1 MADHNEAVFEKEICE
16 YLEAR
21 GWLYSVNSH
30 DGGEY
35 DRERALFP
43 TDLFAWLE
51 MTQKTAYE
59 KALKAAGSQAKF
71 LDVLTAALDK
81 PLEHGGG
88 TLNILRNGVQY
99 IGGGRLKMAQ
109 FRPETSLNA
118 TTVSHYESM
127 RVRVVR
133 QVHFSTADQRT
144 IDLVFFVNGLPVA
157 TVELKTD
164 FTQSLDEA
172 INQYKHDR
180 NPLTNGRPEPLLSFG
195 HRALVHFA
203 VSNDLAAMTTRLEG
217 EKTHFLPFNIGFDS
231 GAGNPPGTDGRS
243 ATAYL
248 WERVWEKHTW
258 LNIIGRLMIVQT
270 KEEWDVTTGT
280 SMRRTSMLFPRFHQW
295 EAVTSIV
302 AAVKEEGVGHRYLVE
317 HSAGS
322 GKTNTIAWTAHGLAR
337 LHDADDK
344 KVFDSVIVV
353 VDRTVLD
360 SQLQDAIRQ
369 IDGNKKIVATIS
381 PEDVRKAG
389 VKSKSGLLA
398 QALKS
403 GELIIAV
410 TVQTFPHA
418 LEEIRS
424 DASLKGKRFA
434 VIADEA
440 HSSQSGQISS
450 KLKQVLTTE
459 ELKEI
464 EEGGEVDVEAVL
476 ASEMTERAESENI
489 SYFAFTATPKNKT
502 LELFGRKGPDGKP
515 REFHLYS
522 MKQAIE
528 EGYILDV
535 LKGYQSYDTALKIAG
550 KAEASDGGEVEE
562 ATARKGLMRWV
573 QLHPTNVIQKVQII
587 VEHFHANVAYLLE
600 GKAKAMVVTD
610 SRKSAVKYKLA
621 IDAYI
626 AKRRAEDASYNYRT
640 LVAFSGGVT
649 MPEDETWHSDWGP
662 QPSKDDEFT
671 EANMNPGAGA
681 DLAAAFKGD
690 TYKIMLVANKF
701 QTGFDQPLL
710 SAMYVDKKLSGVTAV
725 QTLSRLNRTH
735 RTAGGEQKRKTFV
748 IDFANKPEDIKTAFE
763 PYFKNATLET
773 ETDPYVV
780 VHLANKLAQAGIY
793 TEDDV
798 RKVAELWVT
807 RKGNNALSAAIS
819 PAQHDFRRRYARAIE
834 EEDKVRL
841 QELDLFR
848 KDVSTYVRLY
858 DFMSQIVDYGDPYM
872 EMLSIFLRLLEKVIA
887 ESAWAADVDLS
898 DVVLVG
904 VKHNK
909 AIPVDISLV
918 GDGQLKGISAAG
930 TGAKKDPKYVA
941 LQVVIDKMNDLF
953 GAETFAAS
961 QVREFVQGLVQ
972 RLLADPNL
980 VQQTKVNSKK
990 QFLESQDFQAAVTE
1004 AVADNQDAHNAMADY
1019 FFTDGPAINSIIVAL
1034 ADAFYEAA
1042 VEPYAAAG
1050 SVVAVDVAPP
1060 ALSAPPRCRAHLT
1073 LLDDNPSVGTPV
1085 HVTLK
1090 LVAES
1095 QHPWARP
1102 GGRPAL
1108 DIVAVPLS
1116 GAEVTPATM
1125 AYHPE
1130 DAESEQFRFTALEPG
1145 THRIRFTLLHH
1156 DTGTVLQQV
1165 ESDLSITETKS
1176 SGSGNRQLRPRTGRA

>member
-1 MADHNEAVFEKEICE
+1 MADHNELAFETEICE
-16 YLEAR
+16 YLR
-21 GWLYSVNSH
+21 DYGWLHSNH
-30 DGGEY
+30 DRDGGEY
-35 DRERALFP
+35 DRQRALFP
-43 TDLFAWLE
+43 DDLFAWLE
-51 MTQKTAYE
+51 ETQKPAFE
-59 KALKAAGSQAKF
+59 KALKAAGSQDKF
-71 LDVLTAALDK
+71 LDVLTTALDR

-118 TTVSHYESM
+118 TTTAHYEAM

-133 QVHFSTADQRT
+133 QVRFSTADQRS

-172 INQYKHDR
+172 VNQYKLDR

-217 EKTHFLPFNIGFDS
+217 VKTHFLPFNVGFDS
-231 GAGNPPGTDGRS
+231 GAGNPPGADGRS

-248 WERVWEKHTW
+248 WERVWEKHAW
-258 LNIIGRLMIVQT
+258 LNIIGRLMMVQI
-270 KEEWDVTTGT
+270 KEDWDVATGT
-280 SMRRTSMLFPRFHQW
+280 SVRRTSMLFPRFHQW
-295 EAVTSIV
+295 EAVTNIV
-302 AAVKEEGVGHRYLVE
+302 DAVKEEGVGQRYLIE

-322 GKTNTIAWTAHGLAR
+322 GKTNTIAWTAHRLAR
-337 LHDADDK
+337 LHVDDR

-369 IDGNKKIVATIS
+369 IDGTGKIVATIS

-389 VKSKSGLLA
+389 AKSKSGLLA
-398 QALKS
+398 QALKN

-410 TVQTFPHA
+410 TVQTFPYA
-418 LEEIRS
+418 LDEIRT
-424 DASLKGKRFA
+424 DAGLKGKRFA

-450 KLKQVLTTE
+450 KLKQVLTAE
-459 ELKEI
+459 EVKEI
-464 EEGGEVDVEAVL
+464 EEGGEMDVESVL

-550 KAEASDGGEVEE
+550 KAASGDGGEVEE

-573 QLHPTNVIQKVQII
+573 QLHPTNISQKVQII

-610 SRKSAVKYKLA
+610 WRKSAVKYKLA

-626 AKRRAEDASYNYRT
+626 DRRRAEDPAYNYRT
-640 LVAFSGGVT
+640 LVAFSAGVT
-649 MPEDETWHSDWGP
+649 MAEDETWHSDWGP

-681 DLAAAFKGD
+681 DLAAAFKGE

-710 SAMYVDKKLSGVTAV
+710 SAMYVDKKLPGVTAV

-748 IDFANKPEDIKTAFE
+748 IDFANKPEDIKAAFE

-773 ETDPYVV
+773 ESDPYVV
-780 VHLANKLAQAGIY
+780 VHLAAKLAQAGIY
-793 TEDDV
+793 AEDDV
-798 RKVAELWVT
+798 RKVAALWVT

-834 EEDKVRL
+834 EEDKVAL
-841 QELDLFR
+841 NALDLFR

-887 ESAWAADVDLS
+887 ESAWAAEVDLS

-909 AIPVDISLV
+909 AILVDISLV

-930 TGAKKDPKYVA
+930 TGTKKEPKYVA

-953 GAETFAAS
+953 GAESFAEY
-961 QVREFVQGLVQ
+961 QIREFVQGLVQ

-980 VQQTKVNSKK
+980 VKQTKVNSKR
-990 QFLESQDFQAAVTE
+990 QFVESQDFQAAVTE
-1004 AVADNQDAHNAMADY
+1004 AVADNQDAHNTMADY
-1019 FFTDGPAINSIIVAL
+1019 FFTDGPAINAIIVAL

-1042 VEPYAAAG
+1042 VDP
-1050 SVVAVDVAPP
+1050 
-1060 ALSAPPRCRAHLT
+1060 
-1073 LLDDNPSVGTPV
+1073 
-1085 HVTLK
+1085 
-1090 LVAES
+1090 
-1095 QHPWARP
+1095 Q
-1102 GGRPAL
+1102 
-1108 DIVAVPLS
+1108 
-1116 GAEVTPATM
+1116 
-1125 AYHPE
+1125 E
-1130 DAESEQFRFTALEPG
+1130 DS
-1145 THRIRFTLLHH
+1145 
-1156 DTGTVLQQV
+1156 
-1165 ESDLSITETKS
+1165 
-1176 SGSGNRQLRPRTGRA
+1176 

>member
-1 MADHNEAVFEKEICE
+1 MADHNEVVFETEICE
-16 YLEAR
+16 FLR
-21 GWLYSVNSH
+21 DHGWLYSESDR

-43 TDLFAWLE
+43 ADLFAWLKE
-51 MTQKTAYE
+51 TQKPAYE

-71 LDVLTAALDK
+71 LDVLTAALDR

-109 FRPETSLNA
+109 FRPETSLNG
-118 TTVSHYESM
+118 TTAAHYEQM

-133 QVHFSTADQRT
+133 QVHFSTADQRS

-157 TVELKTD
+157 TVELKTS

-172 INQYKHDR
+172 VNQYKHDR
-180 NPLTNGRPEPLLSFG
+180 HPLTNGRPEPLLSFG

-203 VSNDLAAMTTRLEG
+203 VSNDLAAMTTKLEG

-231 GAGNPPGTDGRS
+231 GSGNPPGADGRS
-243 ATAYL
+243 STAYL
-248 WERVWEKHTW
+248 WERVWEKHAW
-258 LNIIGRLMIVQT
+258 LNILGRLMIVQS
-270 KEEWDVTTGT
+270 KDEWDVTTGT
-280 SMRRTSMLFPRFHQW
+280 SVRRTNMLFPRFHQW
-295 EAVTSIV
+295 EAVTRIV
-302 AAVKEEGVGHRYLVE
+302 EAVKEEGVGQRYLIE

-322 GKTNTIAWTAHGLAR
+322 GKTNTIAWTAHRLAR
-337 LHDADDK
+337 LHVDDR
-344 KVFDSVIVV
+344 KVFDSVLVV

-369 IDGNKKIVATIS
+369 IDGTGKIVATIS

-389 VKSKSGLLA
+389 AKSKSGLLA
-398 QALKS
+398 QALKN
-403 GELIIAV
+403 GELIIVV
-410 TVQTFPHA
+410 TLQTFPHA
-418 LEEIRS
+418 LDEIRT
-424 DASLKGKRFA
+424 DAGLKGKRFA

-440 HSSQSGQISS
+440 HSSQSGQISA
-450 KLKQVLTTE
+450 KLKQVLTAE
-459 ELKEI
+459 EVKEI
-464 EEGGEVDVEAVL
+464 EDGGEVDVESIL

-489 SYFAFTATPKNKT
+489 SYFAFTATPKSKT
-502 LELFGRKGPDGKP
+502 LELFGRKGADGKP

-535 LKGYQSYDTALKIAG
+535 LKGYQHYDMALKIAG
-550 KAEASDGGEVEE
+550 KAGSGDGDEVEE
-562 ATARKGLMRWV
+562 AAARKGLMRWV
-573 QLHPTNVIQKVQII
+573 QLHPTNISQKVQII
-587 VEHFHANVAYLLE
+587 VEHFHTNVAYLLE

-610 SRKSAVKYKLA
+610 SRRSAVKYKLA

-649 MPEDETWHSDWGP
+649 MTEDETWHNDWGP

-681 DLAAAFKGD
+681 DLAAAFKGE

-710 SAMYVDKKLSGVTAV
+710 SAMYVDKKLPGITAV

-748 IDFANKPEDIKTAFE
+748 IDFKNKPEDIKTAFE

-793 TEDDV
+793 AEDDV

-819 PAQHDFRRRYARAIE
+819 PPQHDFRRRYARAIE
-834 EEDKVRL
+834 EEDKVTL
-841 QELDLFR
+841 SALDLFR

-858 DFMSQIVDYGDPYM
+858 DFMSQFVDYGDPYM

-930 TGAKKDPKYVA
+930 TGTKKDPKYVA

-953 GAETFAAS
+953 GAESFAAF

-972 RLLADPNL
+972 RLLTDPNL
-980 VQQTKVNSKK
+980 VKQTKVNSKK
-990 QFLESQDFQAAVTE
+990 QFVESQDFRAAVTE
-1004 AVADNQDAHNAMADY
+1004 AVADNQDAHNTMADY
-1019 FFTDGPAINSIIVAL
+1019 FFTDGPAINAIIVAL

-1042 VEPYAAAG
+1042 V
-1050 SVVAVDVAPP
+1050 D
-1060 ALSAPPRCRAHLT
+1060 
-1073 LLDDNPSVGTPV
+1073 
-1085 HVTLK
+1085 
-1090 LVAES
+1090 
-1095 QHPWARP
+1095 
-1102 GGRPAL
+1102 
-1108 DIVAVPLS
+1108 
-1116 GAEVTPATM
+1116 
-1125 AYHPE
+1125 
-1130 DAESEQFRFTALEPG
+1130 
-1145 THRIRFTLLHH
+1145 
-1156 DTGTVLQQV
+1156 QQV
-1165 ESDLSITETKS
+1165 DS
-1176 SGSGNRQLRPRTGRA
+1176 

>member
-1 MADHNEAVFEKEICE
+1 MADHNEPVFEKEICE
-16 YLEAR
+16 YLR
-21 GWLYSVNSH
+21 DYGWLYSKNDR
-30 DGGEY
+30 DGGTY

-43 TDLFAWLE
+43 ADLFAWLE
-51 MTQKTAYE
+51 ETQGPAYE
-59 KALKAAGSQAKF
+59 KALKAAGSQEKF
-71 LDVLTAALDK
+71 LDVLAAALDR

-99 IGGGRLKMAQ
+99 IGGGRLKLAQ
-109 FRPETSLNA
+109 FRPETSLNE
-118 TTVSHYESM
+118 TTAAHYGMM

-144 IDLVFFVNGLPVA
+144 VDLVFFVNGLPVA

-164 FTQSLDEA
+164 FSQSLDEA
-172 INQYKHDR
+172 INQYKRDR
-180 NPLTNGRPEPLLSFG
+180 NPLTNGRREPLLSFG

-203 VSNDLAAMTTRLEG
+203 VSNDLAAMTTKLEG

-231 GAGNPPGTDGRS
+231 GASNPPGADDRS

-248 WERVWEKHTW
+248 WERVWEKHAW
-258 LNIIGRLMIVQT
+258 LNIIGRLMIAQT

-280 SMRRTSMLFPRFHQW
+280 SVRRTSMLFPRFHQW

-302 AAVKEEGVGHRYLVE
+302 EEVKKEGVGQRYLIQ

-322 GKTNTIAWTAHGLAR
+322 GKTNTIAWTAHRLAR
-337 LHDADDK
+337 LHVDDK

-369 IDGNKKIVATIS
+369 IDGTSKIVATIS

-398 QALKS
+398 QALKN

-418 LEEIRS
+418 LDEIRA
-424 DASLKGKRFA
+424 DAGLRGKRFA

-450 KLKQVLTTE
+450 KLKQVLTAE
-459 ELKEI
+459 EVKEV
-464 EEGGEVDVEAVL
+464 EEGGEVDVESIL

-502 LELFGRKGPDGKP
+502 LELFGRKGADGKP
-515 REFHLYS
+515 YAFHLYS

-550 KAEASDGGEVEE
+550 KAESGDGGEVEE

-573 QLHPTNVIQKVQII
+573 QLHPTNISQKVRII
-587 VEHFHANVAYLLE
+587 VEHFHSNVAYLLE

-610 SRKSAVKYKLA
+610 SRKSAVKYKRA

-626 AKRRAEDASYNYRT
+626 ARRSAEDASYNYRT
-640 LVAFSGGVT
+640 LVAFSAGVT
-649 MPEDETWHSDWGP
+649 MAEGETWHSDWGP
-662 QPSKDDEFT
+662 QPSKEDEFT
-671 EANMNPGAGA
+671 ESNMNPGAGA

-710 SAMYVDKKLSGVTAV
+710 SAMYVDKKLSGVAAV

-748 IDFANKPEDIKTAFE
+748 IDFVNKPDDIKAAFE
-763 PYFKNATLET
+763 PYFKNAALET

-819 PAQHDFRRRYARAIE
+819 PAQHDFRRRYTRAIE
-834 EEDKVRL
+834 EEDKVAL
-841 QELDLFR
+841 QALDLFR
-848 KDVSTYVRLY
+848 KDVSTYVRFY

-887 ESAWAADVDLS
+887 ESAWTADVDLS

-904 VKHNK
+904 VKHSK

-918 GDGQLKGISAAG
+918 GDGQLKGINAAG
-930 TGAKKDPKYVA
+930 TGTKKDPKYVA

-953 GAETFAAS
+953 GAESFAEY
-961 QVREFVQGLVQ
+961 QIREFVQGLVQ

-980 VQQTKVNSKK
+980 VKQTKVNSKK
-990 QFLESQDFQAAVTE
+990 QFVESQDFQAAVTE
-1004 AVADNQDAHNAMADY
+1004 AVADNQDAHNTMADY
-1019 FFTDGPAINSIIVAL
+1019 FFTDGPATNSIIVAL

-1042 VEPYAAAG
+1042 V
-1050 SVVAVDVAPP
+1050 DQQ
-1060 ALSAPPRCRAHLT
+1060 
-1073 LLDDNPSVGTPV
+1073 LDS
-1085 HVTLK
+1085 
-1090 LVAES
+1090 
-1095 QHPWARP
+1095 
-1102 GGRPAL
+1102 
-1108 DIVAVPLS
+1108 
-1116 GAEVTPATM
+1116 
-1125 AYHPE
+1125 
-1130 DAESEQFRFTALEPG
+1130 
-1145 THRIRFTLLHH
+1145 
-1156 DTGTVLQQV
+1156 
-1165 ESDLSITETKS
+1165 
-1176 SGSGNRQLRPRTGRA
+1176 

>member
-1 MADHNEAVFEKEICE
+1 MADHNEVVFETEICE
-16 YLEAR
+16 YLEAH
-21 GWLYSVNSH
+21 GWLYSTNKC

-35 DRERALFP
+35 DQERALFP
-43 TDLFAWLE
+43 ADLFAWLE
-51 MTQKTAYE
+51 ATQGPAYE

-71 LDVLTAALDK
+71 LDVLTAALDR

-109 FRPETSLNA
+109 FRPETSLNET
-118 TTVSHYESM
+118 TTVHYKAM

-133 QVHFSTADQRT
+133 QVHFSTADKRS

-172 INQYKHDR
+172 VNQYKQDR
-180 NPLTNGRPEPLLSFG
+180 NPLTNGRPEPLLAFG

-217 EKTHFLPFNIGFDS
+217 EKTHFLPFNMGVDS
-231 GAGNPPGTDGRS
+231 GAGNPPGTDGS
-243 ATAYL
+243 STAYL
-248 WERVWEKHTW
+248 WERVWEKHAW

-270 KEEWDVTTGT
+270 KEEWDVATGT
-280 SMRRTSMLFPRFHQW
+280 SVRRTSVLFPRFHQW

-302 AAVKEEGVGHRYLVE
+302 EAVKEEGVGQRYLIE

-322 GKTNTIAWTAHGLAR
+322 GKTNTIAWTAHRLAR
-337 LHDADDK
+337 LHVDDR

-369 IDGNKKIVATIS
+369 IDGSGKIVATIS

-389 VKSKSGLLA
+389 AKSKSGLLA
-398 QALKS
+398 QALKN

-418 LEEIRS
+418 LDEIRI
-424 DASLKGKRFA
+424 DTGLKGKRFA

-450 KLKQVLTTE
+450 KLRKVLTAE
-459 ELKEI
+459 EVKEI
-464 EEGGEVDVEAVL
+464 EEGGEIDVEAVL

-502 LELFGRKGPDGKP
+502 LELFGRKGPDGRP

-522 MKQAIE
+522 MQQAIE

-550 KAEASDGGEVEE
+550 KAGSGNAGEVEE
-562 ATARKGLMRWV
+562 AAARKGLMRWV
-573 QLHPTNVIQKVQII
+573 QLHPTNISQKVRII
-587 VEHFHANVAYLLE
+587 VEHFHANVAHLLE
-600 GKAKAMVVTD
+600 GTAKAMVVTD

-626 AKRRAEDASYNYRT
+626 AKRRAEDPSYDYRT
-640 LVAFSGGVT
+640 LVAFSAEVT
-649 MPEDETWHSDWGP
+649 MTEDETWHSDWGP
-662 QPSKDDEFT
+662 QPTKDAKFT

-681 DLAAAFKGD
+681 DLAAAYKGE

-748 IDFANKPEDIKTAFE
+748 IDFANKPEDIKAAFE

-780 VHLANKLAQAGIY
+780 VHLTNKLAQAGIY

-798 RKVAELWVT
+798 RKVATLWMT

-834 EEDKVRL
+834 EEDKVTL
-841 QELDLFR
+841 QALDLFR

-858 DFMSQIVDYGDPYM
+858 DFMSQIVDYGDAYM

-887 ESAWAADVDLS
+887 ESAWAADIDLS

-909 AIPVDISLV
+909 AIAVDISLV

-930 TGAKKDPKYVA
+930 TGVKKDPKYVA

-953 GAETFAAS
+953 GAAS
-961 QVREFVQGLVQ
+961 FTESQIREFVQGLVQ
-972 RLLADPNL
+972 RLLTDPNL
-980 VQQTKVNSKK
+980 IKQTKVNSKK
-990 QFLESQDFQAAVTE
+990 QFVESQDFQAAVTE
-1004 AVADNQDAHNAMADY
+1004 AVADNQDAHNTMADY

-1042 VEPYAAAG
+1042 V
-1050 SVVAVDVAPP
+1050 D
-1060 ALSAPPRCRAHLT
+1060 
-1073 LLDDNPSVGTPV
+1073 
-1085 HVTLK
+1085 
-1090 LVAES
+1090 
-1095 QHPWARP
+1095 
-1102 GGRPAL
+1102 
-1108 DIVAVPLS
+1108 
-1116 GAEVTPATM
+1116 
-1125 AYHPE
+1125 
-1130 DAESEQFRFTALEPG
+1130 
-1145 THRIRFTLLHH
+1145 
-1156 DTGTVLQQV
+1156 QQV
-1165 ESDLSITETKS
+1165 DS
-1176 SGSGNRQLRPRTGRA
+1176 

>member
-1 MADHNEAVFEKEICE
+1 MADHNEVVFETEICE
-16 YLEAR
+16 YLGAH
-21 GWLYSVNSH
+21 GWLYSENDR
-30 DGGEY
+30 DGGNY

-43 TDLFAWLE
+43 EDLFAWLDE
-51 MTQKTAYE
+51 TQKPAYE

-71 LDVLTAALDK
+71 LDVLTAALDR

-109 FRPETSLNA
+109 FRPETSLNE
-118 TTVSHYESM
+118 TTTALYEAM

-133 QVHFSTADQRT
+133 QVHFSTADQRS
-144 IDLVFFVNGLPVA
+144 IDLVFFINGLPVA

-172 INQYKHDR
+172 VNQYKQHR

-217 EKTHFLPFNIGFDS
+217 EKTHFLPFNMGFDS
-231 GAGNPPGTDGRS
+231 GAGNPPGADGRS
-243 ATAYL
+243 STAYL
-248 WERVWEKHTW
+248 WERVWEKHAW
-258 LNIIGRLMIVQT
+258 LNIIGRLMIVET
-270 KEEWDVTTGT
+270 TEEWDVTTGT
-280 SMRRTSMLFPRFHQW
+280 SVRRTSMLFPRFHQW
-295 EAVTSIV
+295 EAVTNIV
-302 AAVKEEGVGHRYLVE
+302 EAVQEEGVGQRYLIE

-322 GKTNTIAWTAHGLAR
+322 GKTNSIAWTAHRLAR
-337 LHDADDK
+337 LHVEDK

-369 IDGNKKIVATIS
+369 IDGTDKIVRTIS

-389 VKSKSGLLA
+389 LKSKSGLLA
-398 QALKS
+398 QALKN

-418 LEEIRS
+418 LNEIRS
-424 DASLKGKRFA
+424 NAGLKGKRFA

-450 KLKQVLTTE
+450 KLKQVLTAE
-459 ELKEI
+459 EVKEI
-464 EEGGEVDVEAVL
+464 EEGGEVDVESIL

-502 LELFGRKGPDGKP
+502 LELFGRKGADGKP
-515 REFHLYS
+515 HEFHLYS

-535 LKGYQSYDTALKIAG
+535 LRGYQHYDTALKIAG
-550 KAEASDGGEVEE
+550 KAESGDGGEVEE

-573 QLHPTNVIQKVQII
+573 KLHPTNISQKVQII

-626 AKRRAEDASYNYRT
+626 AKRRAQDASYNYRT
-640 LVAFSGGVT
+640 LVAFSSGVAI
-649 MPEDETWHSDWGP
+649 PEDETWDSAWGP
-662 QPSKDDEFT
+662 QPSQDDEFT
-671 EANMNPGAGA
+671 EANMNPGAGV
-681 DLAAAFKGD
+681 DMAAAFKGD

-710 SAMYVDKKLSGVTAV
+710 SAMYVDKKLSGVAAV

-735 RTAGGEQKRKTFV
+735 RTPGGEQKRKTFI
-748 IDFANKPEDIKTAFE
+748 IDFANKPEDIKAAFE
-763 PYFKNATLET
+763 PYFKSATLET

-780 VHLANKLAQAGIY
+780 IHLANKLAQAGIY
-793 TEDDV
+793 AEDDV

-819 PAQHDFRRRYARAIE
+819 PAQHDFRRRYSRAIE
-834 EEDKVRL
+834 EEDKVAL
-841 QELDLFR
+841 NALDLFR

-887 ESAWAADVDLS
+887 ESAWAAEVDLS

-904 VKHNK
+904 VKHSK
-909 AIPVDISLV
+909 ASPVDISLV

-930 TGAKKDPKYVA
+930 TGTKKEPKYVA

-953 GAETFAAS
+953 GAETFAEY
-961 QVREFVQGLVQ
+961 QIREFVRALVQ
-972 RLLADPNL
+972 RLLTDPNL
-980 VQQTKVNSKK
+980 VQQTRVNSKK

-1004 AVADNQDAHNAMADY
+1004 AVADNQDAHNTMADY

-1042 VEPYAAAG
+1042 V
-1050 SVVAVDVAPP
+1050 D
-1060 ALSAPPRCRAHLT
+1060 
-1073 LLDDNPSVGTPV
+1073 
-1085 HVTLK
+1085 
-1090 LVAES
+1090 
-1095 QHPWARP
+1095 
-1102 GGRPAL
+1102 
-1108 DIVAVPLS
+1108 
-1116 GAEVTPATM
+1116 
-1125 AYHPE
+1125 
-1130 DAESEQFRFTALEPG
+1130 
-1145 THRIRFTLLHH
+1145 
-1156 DTGTVLQQV
+1156 QQV
-1165 ESDLSITETKS
+1165 NS
-1176 SGSGNRQLRPRTGRA
+1176 

>member
-1 MADHNEAVFEKEICE
+1 MADHNELVFETEICE
-16 YLEAR
+16 YLR
-21 GWLYSVNSH
+21 DHGWLYSKNDR

-43 TDLFAWLE
+43 ADLFAWLE
-51 MTQKTAYE
+51 ETQRPAYE
-59 KALKAAGSQAKF
+59 KALKAAGSKAKF
-71 LDVLTAALDK
+71 LDVLTAALDR

-99 IGGGRLKMAQ
+99 ISGGRLKMAQ
-109 FRPETSLNA
+109 FRPETSLNE
-118 TTVSHYESM
+118 TTTAHYKAM

-133 QVHFSTADQRT
+133 QVHFSTANQRN

-157 TVELKTD
+157 TVELKTN

-172 INQYKHDR
+172 VNQYKRDR

-203 VSNDLAAMTTRLEG
+203 VSNDLAAMTTKLEG
-217 EKTHFLPFNIGFDS
+217 GKTHFLPFNIGFDS
-231 GAGNPPGTDGRS
+231 GAGNSPGEDGRS
-243 ATAYL
+243 STAYL
-248 WERVWEKHTW
+248 WERVWEKHAW

-270 KEEWDVTTGT
+270 KEEWDVSTGT

-295 EAVTSIV
+295 EAVTNIV
-302 AAVKEEGVGHRYLVE
+302 EAVKEEGVGQRYLIE

-322 GKTNTIAWTAHGLAR
+322 GKTNTIAWTAHRLAR
-337 LHDADDK
+337 LHVDDR

-369 IDGNKKIVATIS
+369 IDGTGKIVATIG
-381 PEDVRKAG
+381 PEDVRRVGA
-389 VKSKSGLLA
+389 KSKSGLLA
-398 QALKS
+398 QALKN
-403 GELIIAV
+403 GELIIVV
-410 TVQTFPHA
+410 TLQTFPHA
-418 LEEIRS
+418 LDEIRT
-424 DASLKGKRFA
+424 DAGLKGKRFA

-450 KLKQVLTTE
+450 KLKQVLTAE
-459 ELKEI
+459 EVKEI
-464 EEGGEVDVEAVL
+464 EDGGEIDVESIL
-476 ASEMTERAESENI
+476 ASEMTERAESDNI
-489 SYFAFTATPKNKT
+489 SYLAFTATPKNKT

-550 KAEASDGGEVEE
+550 KAESGDGGEVEE

-573 QLHPTNVIQKVQII
+573 QLHPTNISQKVQII
-587 VEHFHANVAYLLE
+587 VEHFHVNVAYLLE

-626 AKRRAEDASYNYRT
+626 ARRRAEDASYNYRT
-640 LVAFSGGVT
+640 LIAFSGGVT
-649 MPEDETWHSDWGP
+649 MPEGETWHSDWGP
-662 QPSKDDEFT
+662 QPSEDDEFT
-671 EANMNPGAGA
+671 ETNMNPGAGA

-710 SAMYVDKKLSGVTAV
+710 SAMYVDKKLPGITAV

-735 RTAGGEQKRKTFV
+735 RTVGGEQKRKTFV
-748 IDFANKPEDIKTAFE
+748 IDFANKPEDIKAAFE
-763 PYFKNATLET
+763 PYFKNAALET
-773 ETDPYVV
+773 ESDPYVV
-780 VHLANKLAQAGIY
+780 VHLAAKLAQAGIY

-807 RKGNNALSAAIS
+807 RKGNNALSAAIG

-834 EEDKVRL
+834 EEDKVAL
-841 QELDLFR
+841 NALDLFR

-930 TGAKKDPKYVA
+930 TGTKKDPKYVA

-953 GAETFAAS
+953 GAESFAES

-972 RLLADPNL
+972 RLLADRNL
-980 VQQTKVNSKK
+980 VDQTKANSKK
-990 QFLESQDFQAAVTE
+990 QFVESQDFQAAVTE
-1004 AVADNQDAHNAMADY
+1004 AVADNQDAHNTMADY

-1042 VEPYAAAG
+1042 VAQQ
-1050 SVVAVDVAPP
+1050 
-1060 ALSAPPRCRAHLT
+1060 
-1073 LLDDNPSVGTPV
+1073 
-1085 HVTLK
+1085 
-1090 LVAES
+1090 AES
-1095 QHPWARP
+1095 
-1102 GGRPAL
+1102 
-1108 DIVAVPLS
+1108 
-1116 GAEVTPATM
+1116 
-1125 AYHPE
+1125 
-1130 DAESEQFRFTALEPG
+1130 
-1145 THRIRFTLLHH
+1145 
-1156 DTGTVLQQV
+1156 
-1165 ESDLSITETKS
+1165 
-1176 SGSGNRQLRPRTGRA
+1176 

>member
-1 MADHNEAVFEKEICE
+1 MPDQNEVVFESEICAH
-16 YLEAR
+16 LESH
-21 GWLYSVNSH
+21 GWLYSVK
-30 DGGEY
+30 DTGY

-43 TDLFAWLE
+43 KDLFAWLE
-51 MTQKTAYE
+51 DTQQPAYA

-71 LDVLTAALDK
+71 LDVLVSALDK

-109 FRPETSLNA
+109 FRPDTSLNA
-118 TTVSHYESM
+118 TTNEQYAAM
-127 RVRVVR
+127 RVRVMR
-133 QVHFSTADQRT
+133 QVHFSTADQRS
-144 IDLVFFVNGLPVA
+144 IDLVFFVNGIPVA

-172 INQYKHDR
+172 INQYRKDR
-180 NPLTNGRPEPLLSFG
+180 HPLTNGRPEPLLSFG

-217 EKTHFLPFNIGFDS
+217 EKTHFLPFNMGYKG
-231 GAGNPPGTDGRS
+231 GAGNPPGEAGRS

-248 WERVWEKHTW
+248 WERVWAKDAW
-258 LNIIGRLMIVQT
+258 LHIIGRLMIVET
-270 KEEWDVTTGT
+270 KEEWDVATGT
-280 SMRRTSMLFPRFHQW
+280 SVRRTSMLFPRFHQW
-295 EAVTSIV
+295 EAVTNV
-302 AAVKEEGVGHRYLVE
+302 VDTVHEEGVGQRYLIE

-322 GKTNTIAWTAHGLAR
+322 GKTNTIAWTAHRLAR
-337 LHDADDK
+337 LHVNDE

-360 SQLQDAIRQ
+360 GQLQEAIRQ
-369 IDGNKKIVATIS
+369 IDGSGKIVATIS

-389 VKSKSGLLA
+389 ARSKSGLLA
-398 QALKS
+398 TALKN

-410 TVQTFPHA
+410 TVQTFPFA
-418 LEEIRS
+418 LDEIRADS
-424 DASLKGKRFA
+424 SLKGRRFA

-450 KLKQVLTTE
+450 KLKAVLTAE
-459 ELKEI
+459 EVKEI
-464 EEGGEVDVEAVL
+464 EESGEVDVESIL

-489 SYFAFTATPKNKT
+489 SYLAFTATPKNKT

-515 REFHLYS
+515 VEFHLYS
-522 MKQAIE
+522 MRQAIE

-535 LKGYQSYDTALKIAG
+535 LKGYQTYDTALKIAG
-550 KAEASDGGEVEE
+550 KAEGGDGGEVDE
-562 ATARKGLMRWV
+562 AAARKGLMRWV
-573 QLHPTNVIQKVQII
+573 KLHPTNISQKVQII
-587 VEHFHANVAYLLE
+587 VEHFHANVAHLLE

-610 SRKSAVKYKLA
+610 SRKAAVKYKKA

-626 AKRRAEDASYNYRT
+626 TKRAALDASYNYRT
-640 LVAFSGGVT
+640 LVAFSGSVT
-649 MPEDETWHSDWGP
+649 MDEDEQWSSDWGP

-671 EANMNPGAGA
+671 EANLNPGAGS
-681 DLAAAFKGD
+681 DLAAAFKGA

-735 RTAGGEQKRKTFV
+735 RTASGEQKRKTFV
-748 IDFANKPEDIKTAFE
+748 IDFVNKPEDIRAAFE
-763 PYFKNATLET
+763 PYFTNATLET

-780 VHLANKLAQAGIY
+780 VHLATKLAQAGIY
-793 TEDDV
+793 TPEQV
-798 RKVAELWVT
+798 REVAELWVT

-819 PAQHDFRRRYARAIE
+819 PAKHDFARRYAAAIE
-834 EEDKVRL
+834 ADDQVTL
-841 QELDLFR
+841 NTLDLFR

-887 ESAWAADVDLS
+887 DSSWAAEIDLS

-909 AIPVDISLV
+909 ATPVDISLT
-918 GDGQLKGISAAG
+918 GDGELKGISAAG
-930 TGAKKDPKYVA
+930 TGTRKEPKYVA

-953 GAETFAAS
+953 GAESFTES
-961 QVREFVQGLVQ
+961 QIREFVQGLVQ
-972 RLLADPNL
+972 RLLAYPDL
-980 VQQTKVNSKK
+980 VNQTKVNSKK
-990 QFLESQDFQAAVTE
+990 QFMESQDFQAAVTE
-1004 AVADNQDAHNAMADY
+1004 AVADNQEAHNTMADY
-1019 FFTDGPAINSIIVAL
+1019 FFSDGSGISAVIMAL

-1042 VEPYAAAG
+1042 IDQLT
-1050 SVVAVDVAPP
+1050 DV
-1060 ALSAPPRCRAHLT
+1060 
-1073 LLDDNPSVGTPV
+1073 
-1085 HVTLK
+1085 
-1090 LVAES
+1090 
-1095 QHPWARP
+1095 
-1102 GGRPAL
+1102 
-1108 DIVAVPLS
+1108 
-1116 GAEVTPATM
+1116 
-1125 AYHPE
+1125 
-1130 DAESEQFRFTALEPG
+1130 
-1145 THRIRFTLLHH
+1145 
-1156 DTGTVLQQV
+1156 
-1165 ESDLSITETKS
+1165 
-1176 SGSGNRQLRPRTGRA
+1176 

>member
-1 MADHNEAVFEKEICE
+1 MADHHELVFETEICT
-16 YLEAR
+16 YLESH
-21 GWLYSVNSH
+21 GWFYSE
-30 DGGEY
+30 DDTGY

-43 TDLFAWLE
+43 GDLFAWLE
-51 MTQKTAYE
+51 ETQAAAYE

-71 LDVLTAALDK
+71 LDVLTMALDK

-88 TLNILRNGVQY
+88 TLNLLRNGVQY

-118 TTVSHYESM
+118 TTNEQYAAM
-127 RVRVVR
+127 RVRVLR
-133 QVHFSTADQRT
+133 QVHFSTADQRS

-172 INQYKHDR
+172 INQYRKNRH
-180 NPLTNGRPEPLLSFG
+180 PLTNGRPEPLLSFG

-203 VSNDLAAMTTRLEG
+203 VSNDLAAMTTKLEG
-217 EKTHFLPFNIGFDS
+217 EKTHFLPFNMGYES
-231 GAGNPPGTDGRS
+231 GAGNPPGEGGRS

-248 WERVWEKHTW
+248 WERVWEKDAW
-258 LNIIGRLMIVQT
+258 LTIIGRLMIVET

-280 SMRRTSMLFPRFHQW
+280 SVRRTSMLFPRFHQW
-295 EAVTSIV
+295 EAVTDIV
-302 AAVKEEGVGHRYLVE
+302 EAVREEGVGHRYLIE

-322 GKTNTIAWTAHGLAR
+322 GKTNTIAWTAHRLAR
-337 LHDADDK
+337 LHVNDE

-360 SQLQDAIRQ
+360 GQLQDAIRQ
-369 IDGNKKIVATIS
+369 IDGTGKIVATIS

-389 VKSKSGLLA
+389 AKSKSGLLA
-398 QALKS
+398 TALKN

-410 TVQTFPHA
+410 TVQTFPFA
-418 LEEIRS
+418 LDEIRADS
-424 DASLKGKRFA
+424 SLKGRRFA

-450 KLKQVLTTE
+450 KLRAVLTAE
-459 ELKEI
+459 EIKEI
-464 EEGGEVDVEAVL
+464 EEGGEVDVEAIL
-476 ASEMTERAESENI
+476 ASEMTERAESQNI

-515 REFHLYS
+515 VEFHLYS
-522 MKQAIE
+522 MRQAVE

-535 LKGYQSYDTALKIAG
+535 LRGYQSYDTALKIAG
-550 KAEASDGGEVEE
+550 RAESGDGNEAVEE
-562 ATARKGLMRWV
+562 AAARKGLMRWV
-573 QLHPTNVIQKVQII
+573 KLHPTNISQKVQII
-587 VEHFHANVAYLLE
+587 VEHFHANVAHLLE

-610 SRKSAVKYKLA
+610 SRRAAVKYKKA

-626 AKRRAEDASYNYRT
+626 AKRAAKDASYNYRT
-640 LVAFSGGVT
+640 LVAFSGSVT
-649 MPEDETWHSDWGP
+649 MAGDEQWASDWGP

-671 EANMNPGAGA
+671 EANLNPGAGS
-681 DLAAAFKGD
+681 DLAAAFKGT

-748 IDFANKPEDIKTAFE
+748 IDFVNKPEDIRVAFE
-763 PYFKNATLET
+763 PYFTNAALET

-780 VHLANKLAQAGIY
+780 VHLATKLAQAGIY
-793 TEDDV
+793 TPEQV
-798 RKVAELWVT
+798 REVAELWVT

-819 PAQHDFRRRYARAIE
+819 PAKNDFGRRYAAAIE
-834 EEDKVRL
+834 ADDKVAL
-841 QELDLFR
+841 NTLDLFR

-872 EMLSIFLRLLEKVIA
+872 EMLSIFLRLLERVIA
-887 ESAWAADVDLS
+887 DTSWTAEVDLS

-909 AIPVDISLV
+909 APAVDISLT
-918 GDGQLKGISAAG
+918 GAGELKGIGAAG
-930 TGAKKDPKYVA
+930 TGTRKEPKYVA

-953 GAETFAAS
+953 GAQSFAES

-972 RLLADPNL
+972 RLLAYPDL
-980 VQQTKVNSKK
+980 VNQTKVNSKK
-990 QFLESQDFQAAVTE
+990 QFMESQDFQTAAIE
-1004 AVADNQDAHNAMADY
+1004 AVAENQEAHNTMADY
-1019 FFTDGPAINSIIVAL
+1019 FFSDGPGITDVIFAL

-1042 VEPYAAAG
+1042 IDQSAG
-1050 SVVAVDVAPP
+1050 
-1060 ALSAPPRCRAHLT
+1060 
-1073 LLDDNPSVGTPV
+1073 
-1085 HVTLK
+1085 
-1090 LVAES
+1090 E
-1095 QHPWARP
+1095 
-1102 GGRPAL
+1102 
-1108 DIVAVPLS
+1108 
-1116 GAEVTPATM
+1116 
-1125 AYHPE
+1125 
-1130 DAESEQFRFTALEPG
+1130 
-1145 THRIRFTLLHH
+1145 
-1156 DTGTVLQQV
+1156 
-1165 ESDLSITETKS
+1165 
-1176 SGSGNRQLRPRTGRA
+1176 

>member
-1 MADHNEAVFEKEICE
+1 MADHNEIVFETEICE
-16 YLEAR
+16 HLAAH
-21 GWLYSVNSH
+21 GWLYSA
-30 DGGEY
+30 DDTGY

-43 TDLFAWLE
+43 ADLFAWLE
-51 MTQKTAYE
+51 ATQKPAYE
-59 KALKAAGSQAKF
+59 KALRAAGSQAKF
-71 LDVLTAALDK
+71 LDVLTAALDR

-99 IGGGRLKMAQ
+99 IGGGRLKTAQ
-109 FRPETSLNA
+109 FRPETSLNR
-118 TTVSHYESM
+118 TTTAHYEAM

-133 QVHFSTADQRT
+133 QVHFSTADRRS

-172 INQYKHDR
+172 VRQYQQARD
-180 NPLTNGRPEPLLSFG
+180 PLTNGRPEPLLSFG

-203 VSNDLAAMTTRLEG
+203 VSNGLAAMTTRLEG
-217 EKTHFLPFNIGFDS
+217 RKTHFLPFNTGLDS
-231 GAGNPPGTDGRS
+231 GAGNPPGAFGRS

-248 WERVWEKHTW
+248 WERVWEKHAW
-258 LNIIGRLMIVQT
+258 LDIIGRLMIVQT

-280 SMRRTSMLFPRFHQW
+280 SVRRTSMLFPRYHQW
-295 EAVTSIV
+295 EAVTNIV
-302 AAVKEEGVGHRYLVE
+302 EAVKREGVGRRYLIE

-322 GKTNTIAWTAHGLAR
+322 GKTNTIAWTAHRLAR
-337 LHDADDK
+337 LHVDDR

-369 IDGNKKIVATIS
+369 IDGTGRIVATIS

-389 VKSKSGLLA
+389 AKSKSGLLA
-398 QALKS
+398 RALTN
-403 GELIIAV
+403 GELIIVV
-410 TVQTFPHA
+410 TLQTFPHA
-418 LEEIRS
+418 LDEIRTDS
-424 DASLKGKRFA
+424 GLKGKRFA

-450 KLKQVLTTE
+450 KLKQALTAE
-459 ELKEI
+459 EAKEI
-464 EEGGEVDVEAVL
+464 EDGGEIDVESVL
-476 ASEMTERAESENI
+476 AAEMTERAESENI
-489 SYFAFTATPKNKT
+489 SFLAFTATPKNKT
-502 LELFGRKGPDGKP
+502 LELFGRRGPDGTP

-550 KAEASDGGEVEE
+550 KAESGDGGEVEE

-573 QLHPTNVIQKVQII
+573 QLHPTNISQKVQII
-587 VEHFHANVAYLLE
+587 VEHFHVNVAYLLE

-621 IDAYI
+621 IDAYL
-626 AKRRAEDASYNYRT
+626 AGRRAADPSYNYRT

-649 MPEDETWHSDWGP
+649 MPEGETWHSDWGP
-662 QPSKDDEFT
+662 QPSEDDEFT
-671 EANMNPGAGA
+671 ETNMNPGAGA

-690 TYKIMLVANKF
+690 TYKVMLVANKF

-710 SAMYVDKKLSGVTAV
+710 SAMYVDKKLPGITAV

-735 RTAGGEQKRKTFV
+735 RTVGGEQKRKTFV
-748 IDFANKPEDIKTAFE
+748 IDFANKPEDIKAAFE

-773 ETDPYVV
+773 ESDPYVV
-780 VHLANKLAQAGIY
+780 VHLAAKLAQAGIY

-798 RKVAELWVT
+798 RKVAGLWVT

-834 EEDKVRL
+834 DEDKVAL
-841 QELDLFR
+841 NALDLFR
-848 KDVSTYVRLY
+848 KDVSTFVRLY
-858 DFMSQIVDYGDPYM
+858 DFMSQIVDYGDPRM
-872 EMLSIFLRLLEKVIA
+872 EMLAIFLRLLEKVIA
-887 ESAWAADVDLS
+887 ESAWAAEVDLS

-904 VKHNK
+904 VKHDK

-918 GDGQLKGISAAG
+918 GDGRLKGISAAG
-930 TGAKKDPKYVA
+930 TGAKKEPKYVA
-941 LQVVIDKMNDLF
+941 LQVVIDRMNDLF
-953 GAETFAAS
+953 GAASFAES

-972 RLLADPNL
+972 RLLADPEL
-980 VQQTKVNSKK
+980 IKQTKVNSKK
-990 QFLESQDFQAAVTE
+990 QFVESQDFQAAVTE
-1004 AVADNQDAHNAMADY
+1004 AVADNQEAHNTMADY

-1042 VEPYAAAG
+1042 V
-1050 SVVAVDVAPP
+1050 DQ
-1060 ALSAPPRCRAHLT
+1060 R
-1073 LLDDNPSVGTPV
+1073 
-1085 HVTLK
+1085 
-1090 LVAES
+1090 
-1095 QHPWARP
+1095 
-1102 GGRPAL
+1102 
-1108 DIVAVPLS
+1108 
-1116 GAEVTPATM
+1116 
-1125 AYHPE
+1125 
-1130 DAESEQFRFTALEPG
+1130 
-1145 THRIRFTLLHH
+1145 
-1156 DTGTVLQQV
+1156 V
-1165 ESDLSITETKS
+1165 E
-1176 SGSGNRQLRPRTGRA
+1176 A